1 MRSTLIA
8 LLLSTVAVAS
18 AEARSFPNA
27 PLRTAGTLTCAVE
40 PSMGFVVG
48 STRGMACRFVSNRGG
63 FVQTYSGRMDRIGL
77 DLGMTSGQTIS
88 WRVLT
93 PGGASRSSMID
104 GIFAGPSAEATLVGG
119 PGTQMHFDVQGERV
133 VLEPVGHSGHAGFSF
148 AIGEA
153 RMGIAA
159 DAPAIVR

>member
-63 FVQTYSGRMDRIGL
+63 FVQSYSGRMDRIGL

-93 PGGASRSSMID
+93 PSGASRSSMID

-119 PGTQMHFDVQGERV
+119 LGTQMHFDVQGERV
-133 VLEPVGHSGHAGFSF
+133 VLEPVGHSGQAGFSF